1 MKIRKKGSDSIIN
14 SISRLID
21 MQYDSSNGEWN
32 SVHQRLM
39 KGRKEFEQA
48 VTKNMDAVIQMSAMD
63 LTLET
68 NVATVEQI
76 NTSISNAVSAIS
88 ESAGATANIAAEVSK
103 AHENLTSTI
112 IEVADESNK
121 IMEDIRN
128 CESELTSITGLSSAA
143 ISTAQEMK
151 EDIYG
156 LLDIIHNMNQVIE
169 GINSISAQTNLLAL
183 NASIEAARAGEAG
196 KGFAVVAEE
205 IRKLADETKSLTG
218 KMGTFVTSIETASQK
233 SSASVDTT
241 VAKMEHINENIR
253 NVWKITENNRTS
265 MDHISDSV
273 SSLAAVSEEISSSMN
288 ELDNQMQ
295 YVNEECQELNKDTAS
310 LTVSS
315 HSIAELVEPSK
326 AIEKHLEESTKIMGS
341 MVQDAFYMLDNQVVI
356 NCLNSAIDA
365 HRNWLNTLKD
375 MAQTGQLRV
384 LQTDYRK
391 CGLGRFYYA
400 FKPLNP
406 NVTGIWNGLEEKH
419 KTFHTYGTEMVSA
432 IRSGHT
438 GEIRQIYD
446 KAETC
451 SNGLITDFQ
460 TLIQIIQDLTKEN
473 IRIFE
478 SKTPQQADGV
488 SILQRSKLRGI

>member
-1 MKIRKKGSDSIIN
+1 MKIRRKGMNSAVN
-14 SISRLID
+14 SISRLVD
-21 MQYDSSNGEWN
+21 MQYDPANGELN
-32 SVHQRLM
+32 DIHQRLM

-63 LTLET
+63 LTLEA
-68 NVATVEQI
+68 NVAIVEQI
-76 NTSISNAVSAIS
+76 NNSISTAVNEISKSADS
-88 ESAGATANIAAEVSK
+88 TANIAAEVSR

-128 CESELTSITGLSSAA
+128 CESELTSITGLSSSA
-143 ISTAQEMK
+143 ISTAREMK

-156 LLDIIHNMNQVIE
+156 LLDIIKHMNQVIE
-169 GINSISAQTNLLAL
+169 AINSISAQTNLLAL

-196 KGFAVVAEE
+196 RGFAVVADE
-205 IRKLADETKSLTG
+205 IRDLADETKSLTG
-218 KMGTFVTSIETASQK
+218 KMGAFVTSIQTASQK
-233 SSASVDTT
+233 SSDSVDKT
-241 VAKMEHINENIR
+241 VQELECINENIQ
-253 NVWKITENNRTS
+253 NVWKITGNNRTG

-288 ELDNQMQ
+288 ELDSQMQ
-295 YVNEECQELNKDTAS
+295 YVNNECQELNEDADS

-326 AIEKHLEESTKIMGS
+326 AIEKHLEESAKIMGA
-341 MVQDAFYMLDNQVVI
+341 MAQDAFYMLDNQIVI

-365 HRNWLNTLKD
+365 HKNWLNTLKD
-375 MAQTGQLRV
+375 MAQTEKMRV
-384 LQTDYRK
+384 LQTDYTK

-419 KTFHTYGTEMVSA
+419 KLFHTYGTEMISA
-432 IRSGHT
+432 INSGRV
-438 GEIRQIYD
+438 GELRQIYE
-446 KAETC
+446 KAEAC
-451 SNGLITDFQ
+451 SGELISDFQ
-460 TLIQIIQDLTKEN
+460 ALIRIIEDLTKEH
-473 IRIFE
+473 IRIF
-478 SKTPQQADGV
+478 Q
-488 SILQRSKLRGI
+488 

>member
-1 MKIRKKGSDSIIN
+1 MKIRRKGMNSAVN
-14 SISRLID
+14 SISRLVD
-21 MQYDSSNGEWN
+21 MQYDPANGELN
-32 SVHQRLM
+32 DIHQRLM

-63 LTLET
+63 LTLEA
-68 NVATVEQI
+68 NVAIVEQI
-76 NTSISNAVSAIS
+76 NNSISTAVKEISKSADS
-88 ESAGATANIAAEVSK
+88 TANIAAEVSR

-128 CESELTSITGLSSAA
+128 CESELTSITGLSSSA
-143 ISTAQEMK
+143 ISTAREMK

-156 LLDIIHNMNQVIE
+156 LLDIIKHMNQVIE
-169 GINSISAQTNLLAL
+169 AINSISAQTNLLAL

-196 KGFAVVAEE
+196 RGFAVVADE
-205 IRKLADETKSLTG
+205 IRDLADETKSLTG
-218 KMGTFVTSIETASQK
+218 KMGAFVTSIQTASQK
-233 SSASVDTT
+233 SSDSVDKT
-241 VAKMEHINENIR
+241 VQELECINENIQ
-253 NVWKITENNRTS
+253 NVWKITGNNRTG

-288 ELDNQMQ
+288 ELDSQMQ
-295 YVNEECQELNKDTAS
+295 YVNNECQELNEDADS

-326 AIEKHLEESTKIMGS
+326 AIEKHLEESAKIMGA
-341 MVQDAFYMLDNQVVI
+341 MAQDAFYMLDNQIVI

-365 HRNWLNTLKD
+365 HKNWLNTLKD
-375 MAQTGQLRV
+375 MAQTEKMRV
-384 LQTDYRK
+384 LQTDYTK

-419 KTFHTYGTEMVSA
+419 KLFHTYGTEMISA
-432 IRSGHT
+432 INSGHF
-438 GEIRQIYD
+438 GELRQIYE
-446 KAETC
+446 KAEAC
-451 SNGLITDFQ
+451 SGELISDFQ
-460 TLIQIIQDLTKEN
+460 ALIRIVEDLTKEHV
-473 IRIFE
+473 RIF
-478 SKTPQQADGV
+478 Q
-488 SILQRSKLRGI
+488 